1 MKKFIR
7 FSLGVS
13 IASFFIWLCLK
24 NIDFNLL
31 LTICSEA
38 NISLIACATVLFFV
52 GYSCR
57 IERWRLMLVRDNTNL
72 KWSECILPFITSIA
86 TNNVVPFRA
95 GDLLRAFGFNDK
107 LGVSAATS
115 ITSLLVERLLDLLMV
130 MMFLAIALASFDLE
144 STSIVGVG
152 RNFLVACVILI
163 LALLLFPNLIKPITF
178 KINSILCRML
188 PRIGLLISK
197 ELSKIFLALE
207 HTSNKNTMIKLI
219 VWSFLSWLLEG
230 LVFWFVAFSIPTIS
244 NDLGAWIALP
254 LGTLATIL
262 PSTPGYVG
270 TFDYFTA
277 HAMTSVGNSLP
288 SSTVYAF
295 MVHTVLWLPP
305 TIFGGLLYLCTK
317 IFRVGS
323 PSSTKLSS

>member
-130 MMFLAIALASFDLE
+130 MMF
-144 STSIVGVG
+144 
-152 RNFLVACVILI
+152 
-163 LALLLFPNLIKPITF
+163 
-178 KINSILCRML
+178 
-188 PRIGLLISK
+188 
-197 ELSKIFLALE
+197 
-207 HTSNKNTMIKLI
+207 
-219 VWSFLSWLLEG
+219 
-230 LVFWFVAFSIPTIS
+230 
-244 NDLGAWIALP
+244 
-254 LGTLATIL
+254 
-262 PSTPGYVG
+262 
-270 TFDYFTA
+270 
-277 HAMTSVGNSLP
+277 
-288 SSTVYAF
+288 
-295 MVHTVLWLPP
+295 
-305 TIFGGLLYLCTK
+305 
-317 IFRVGS
+317 
-323 PSSTKLSS
+323 